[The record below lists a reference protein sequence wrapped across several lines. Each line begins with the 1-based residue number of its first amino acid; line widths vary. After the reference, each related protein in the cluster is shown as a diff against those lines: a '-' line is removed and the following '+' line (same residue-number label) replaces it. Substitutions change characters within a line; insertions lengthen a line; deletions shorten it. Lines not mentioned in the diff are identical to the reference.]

1 MRSTYN
7 VRWVYSQ
14 NNDML
19 DKKVFVR
26 VVLTIGYLLILQYFK
41 NTENDLYD
49 TENGAFRLCH

>member
-1 MRSTYN
+1 MHSPYN
-7 VRWVYSQ
+7 VRWVYIQ

-41 NTENDLYD
+41 NTETDLYD

>member
-1 MRSTYN
+1 MHSPYN
-7 VRWVYSQ
+7 VRWVYIQ

-41 NTENDLYD
+41 NTETDLYD
-49 TENGAFRLCH
+49 TENGAFC